1 MKANEFVKKFG
12 LDKARKVLENSPSNA
27 QAVDAKS
34 SQYYR
39 FNPLQITGMKG
50 MPWNIV
56 TSECYYNKNG
66 HPVGLG
72 DLKRLV
78 ESHEFINER
87 GGLEHVKN
95 LIATKLHW
103 FDVDA
108 IIKTNQAIFD
118 VESCQ

>member
-12 LDKARKVLENSPSNA
+12 WEEANSFVNWYGGKTSFKFLKVKEQTISVHSGDQPYDFHI
-27 QAVDAKS
+27 DA
-34 SQYYR
+34 
-39 FNPLQITGMKG
+39 
-50 MPWNIV
+50 
-56 TSECYYNKNG
+56 
-66 HPVGLG
+66 
-72 DLKRLV
+72 LKRLV

-108 IIKTNQAIFD
+108 IIKTNQAIAD